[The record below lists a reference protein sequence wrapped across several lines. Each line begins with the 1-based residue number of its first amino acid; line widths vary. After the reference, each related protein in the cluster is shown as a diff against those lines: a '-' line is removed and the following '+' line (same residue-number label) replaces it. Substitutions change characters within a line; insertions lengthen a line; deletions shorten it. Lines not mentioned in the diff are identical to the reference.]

1 MKPSWIKKLDI
12 LVSSRDDLRVILLE
26 INQISNIF
34 KRKS

>member
-12 LVSSRDDLRVILLE
+12 LVSSRGDLRVILLG